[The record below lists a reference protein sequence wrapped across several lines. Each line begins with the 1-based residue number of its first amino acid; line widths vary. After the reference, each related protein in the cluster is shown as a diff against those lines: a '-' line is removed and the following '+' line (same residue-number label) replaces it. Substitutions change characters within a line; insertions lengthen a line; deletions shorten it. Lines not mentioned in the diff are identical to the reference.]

1 MNLLNNMKI
10 AKKLAVGFMLVTAI
24 AMIIGIVGFM
34 GVLNL
39 NKNINEI
46 GDVRI
51 PSLYGLALM
60 NDAQI
65 TIKTAQRTLL
75 IQADSKTHAERQYDH
90 IKKAFESADKGWKIY
105 EPLPQTEE
113 EATLW
118 KEFVPVWTKWK
129 KASEDFIEMS
139 KKYQESKDQAIYDKM
154 LASSLK
160 ELDADF
166 RLSENLLDKIFE
178 INNQVANESTL
189 TAHSSEKSVRSEI
202 AMAMMLGLIIS
213 IFLSISISRSIAI
226 PLKRVSVHLQ
236 EMAKGDFSKPSD
248 ESDLQRGDEIG
259 DVAGS
264 SKFLNESMKK
274 IIREITGGVQTMVS
288 SSTELSAVSTQMT
301 SNTRGISE
309 KTTSVAA
316 AAEEA
321 SSSTDTVAGIMDR
334 STANLN
340 SVACATEEMSATIG
354 EIAANTE
361 KARSISGEASVQA
374 KTASDTMKVLG
385 LAAQEIGKVTEAI
398 SDISEQTNLLALNA
412 TIEAARAGEAGKGF
426 AVVANEIKELA
437 RQTATATSD
446 IKDRITGIQTSSS
459 AAIGNIGQ
467 ISSVITQVGDIVA
480 GIAAAIEEQ
489 SSVTRDLAANI
500 ATVSAGVKDSND
512 RVGQTA
518 IVSRSIAEDIAHVN
532 VSIGEIAGGG
542 IQVQTSASDLSKLA
556 EELKNLVAQFKTD
569 NNSIL

>member
-1 MNLLNNMKI
+1 MKKLFNNLTIQQKLWLNGIITTLIFLVIAAFTSIQNKSTEQGLHALVDINHPILSGLSSMYAQGLQGGQATRNILLNPKDT
-10 AKKLAVGFMLVTAI
+10 K
-24 AMIIGIVGFM
+24 
-34 GVLNL
+34 
-39 NKNINEI
+39 
-46 GDVRI
+46 
-51 PSLYGLALM
+51 ALE
-60 NDAQI
+60 N
-65 TIKTAQRTLL
+65 
-75 IQADSKTHAERQYDH
+75 Y
-90 IKKAFESADKGWKIY
+90 KKALGDFESAY
-105 EPLPQTEE
+105 ELALTALPEVEQAEMKKMRSVMDEVWSLQSKAIEFAIEGKAE
-113 EATLW
+113 EATEILAKTATPKW
-118 KEFVPVWTKWK
+118 RAVKNYILEQTTQKDNEFFKIREDIK
-129 KASEDFIEMS
+129 KTGKANNRIINGLLIVGIG
-139 KKYQESKDQAIYDKM
+139 IY
-154 LASSLK
+154 A
-160 ELDADF
+160 
-166 RLSENLLDKIFE
+166 
-178 INNQVANESTL
+178 
-189 TAHSSEKSVRSEI
+189 
-202 AMAMMLGLIIS
+202 IIS
-213 IFLSISISRSIAI
+213 YLIGLSIAV
-226 PLKRVSVHLQ
+226 PLKRVSAHLK
-236 EMAKGDFSKPSD
+236 EMATGDFSKSSD
-248 ESDLQRGDEIG
+248 ESDLKRGDEVG
-259 DVAGS
+259 NLASS
-264 SKFLNESMKK
+264 SKFLNESIGN
-274 IIREITGGVQTMVS
+274 IIREITGSVQTMVS
-288 SSTELSAVSTQMT
+288 SSTELFAVSTQMT
-301 SNTRGISE
+301 SSARGISE

-446 IKDRITGIQTSSS
+446 IKDRITGIQTSSA
-459 AAIGNIGQ
+459 AAIGNIEQ

-489 SSVTRDLAANI
+489 SAVTRDLAANI
-500 ATVSAGVKDSND
+500 ATVSDGVKDSND

-532 VSIGEIAGGG
+532 VSINEIAGGG
-542 IQVQTSASDLSKLA
+542 IQVQTSASNLSKLA
-556 EELKNLVAQFKTD
+556 AELKKMVAQFKTD
-569 NNSIL
+569 AR